1 MSMVHINIV
10 TLSLSEVKKQTIV
23 FVCLILE
30 MPLLLVAFNGVHIDY
45 GCVRGKDVGDVGVQK
60 LLLMNLWCVSLPI
73 WMKQMIF

>member
-30 MPLLLVAFNGVHIDY
+30 MALLLVAFNGVHIDY
-45 GCVRGKDVGDVGVQK
+45 GCV
-60 LLLMNLWCVSLPI
+60 
-73 WMKQMIF
+73 